1 MRRLP
6 KARLPKVWGIGAAFV
21 AAAALFSLNSATAE
35 APARFMSLRVDG
47 VEGRQG
53 PSADQRVAWLYQRTG
68 LPVMVL
74 AEREGWKQVR
84 DPDGDEVWIRSEDL
98 AARRTVYVREET
110 ALRRSARSGGQIVA
124 YLMPGVIGAVTQC
137 DGDWRRVAVGGR
149 IGWVQNSSLWGGECA
164 GLDAAIRP

>member
-1 MRRLP
+1 MRS
-6 KARLPKVWGIGAAFV
+6 GICAAVV

-53 PSADQRVAWLYQRTG
+53 PGADQRIAWLYQRAG

-74 AEREGWKQVR
+74 AQREGWTRVR
-84 DPDGDEVWIRSEDL
+84 DPDGDEVWMRSEDL
-98 AARRTVYVREET
+98 AVRRTVYVREQAT
-110 ALRRSARSGGQIVA
+110 LRRAARSNGASVA
-124 YLMPGVIGAVTQC
+124 YLMPGVIGAVTAC

-149 IGWVQNSSLWGGECA
+149 IGWVENSSLWGGECA
-164 GLDAAIRP
+164 GLDRAIRP